1 MSRQF
6 HRLQRIKLRTSA
18 QKRCPAGFA
27 RRLLIADATSPFP
40 IGYSTMIGHDPRC
53 RFVRGGSCDCEPDI
67 TLSLPDG
74 QIVTVDVDGRVQK
87 AARQ

>member
-1 MSRQF
+1 MRQF
-6 HRLQRIKLRTSA
+6 HRRNLRMRTAA
-18 QKRCPAGFA
+18 QKRCPPDFM
-27 RRLLIADATSPFP
+27 RRILAAHATSPFP
-40 IGYSTMIGHDPRC
+40 SGYSTMIGHDPRC
-53 RFVRGGSCDCEPDI
+53 RFVRGGACDCDCDI